1 MITKRT
7 ALEELIES
15 KNATAINE
23 MISTKEIALNE
34 ALSNVEYFKSIGMN
48 EHAATEKARV
58 QILKRDLE
66 KLNAA

>member
-7 ALEELIES
+7 SLEETIAR
-15 KNATAINE
+15 KNIAAINE

-34 ALSNVEYFKSIGMN
+34 AVNNVEYFKSIGMN
-48 EHAATEKARV
+48 DHAETEQSRV

-66 KLNAA
+66 KLIAA